1 MARSMTAVAFDEMEV
16 DILKEV
22 NNSKRIS
29 ALTKPLTD
37 EIREM
42 SRVTAELAKNSWV
55 ERESLEK
62 AAQNIERHRALV
74 ESLPDTDERTEHLEA
89 LRVAGGVI
97 NEALSL

>member
-1 MARSMTAVAFDEMEV
+1 MARSMTAVAFDETEV
-16 DILKEV
+16 EILKEV

-42 SRVTAELAKNSWV
+42 SRDTAELAKNSWV

-62 AAQNIERHRALV
+62 AAQNIERHRTLV
-74 ESLPDTDERTEHLEA
+74 ESLPETDDRADHLEA
-89 LRVAGGVI
+89 LRVAGDVI
-97 NEALSL
+97 NEALNL